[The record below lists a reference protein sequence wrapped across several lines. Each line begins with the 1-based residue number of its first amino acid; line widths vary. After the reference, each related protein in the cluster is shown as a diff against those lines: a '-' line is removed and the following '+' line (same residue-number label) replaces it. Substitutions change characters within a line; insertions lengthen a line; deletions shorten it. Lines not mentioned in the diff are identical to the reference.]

1 MTLQQEQQHLLISTH
16 ALTWSATAT
25 NQILFAPEMHFN
37 SRAHVE
43 RDVRDRYKIQLPLYF
58 NSRAHVERDT
68 GRDQGQVCRNHFN
81 SRAHVERDA
90 SYSLRIF
97 FASSFQLTRS
107 RGARHGGQDKETP
120 HTKFQLTRSRGARPA
135 DSKSCCAYSI
145 ISTHAL
151 TWSATNSRQTL
162 SNAAKHFNSRAHV
175 ERDKPPV
182 DVRTFHGISTHA
194 LTWSA
199 TYTASDDNGDH
210 KISTH
215 ALTWSA
221 TNVKIVLDFFIK
233 YFNSRA
239 HVERDIEPPTSSMRS
254 KYFNSR
260 AHVERDG
267 VLAVFFVVFLYFN
280 SRAHVER
287 DCLSNIL
294 YCVT

>member
-1 MTLQQEQQHLLISTH
+1 M
-16 ALTWSATAT
+16 
-25 NQILFAPEMHFN
+25 
-37 SRAHVE
+37 
-43 RDVRDRYKIQLPLYF
+43 
-58 NSRAHVERDT
+58 
-68 GRDQGQVCRNHFN
+68 
-81 SRAHVERDA
+81 ERDA

-260 AHVERDG
+260 AHVERDSSRPRNFRGPADNFNSRAHVERDG